1 MHVISRLSTTAF
13 RGRSASLEDVCRS
26 LNTSYVLAGSYS
38 LSGRRLMLLAE
49 LTECR
54 QGRVVWSG
62 DLKGNVAGILNG
74 DDPLIERVT
83 AQVTSAMMAQ
93 ELKRAQTQSL
103 ATLESYAL
111 LLGAIAL
118 MHRLSR
124 SDFHRAREM
133 LQTLIDRVPRQ
144 ALPHAWLAN
153 WHVLRVQQGWTDD
166 PAGETR
172 VALAATQRA
181 LDLDAECA
189 LALAIDGF
197 VHTNLL
203 KRFDIAME
211 RYETA
216 LDINP
221 SESIAW
227 LLKGTLHAFRGEGK
241 VAVRD
246 TQRALRL
253 SPLDPMRY
261 FYDSLAATAA
271 LSARQYDRAL
281 QLADRSLRANRTH
294 ASSLR
299 ASVVAKWQ
307 LGQHDAAR
315 LTLQELLRVDPQFTV
330 ERFVQR
336 SPSSAFEIG
345 REWAE
350 VFRQVGVP
358 ER

>member
-1 MHVISRLSTTAF
+1 M
-13 RGRSASLEDVCRS
+13 
-26 LNTSYVLAGSYS
+26 
-38 LSGRRLMLLAE
+38 
-49 LTECR
+49 
-54 QGRVVWSG
+54 
-62 DLKGNVAGILNG
+62 
-74 DDPLIERVT
+74 
-83 AQVTSAMMAQ
+83 
-93 ELKRAQTQSL
+93 
-103 ATLESYAL
+103 
-111 LLGAIAL
+111 
-118 MHRLSR
+118 
-124 SDFHRAREM
+124 
-133 LQTLIDRVPRQ
+133 
-144 ALPHAWLAN
+144 
-153 WHVLRVQQGWTDD
+153 RVQQGWTDD

-281 QLADRSLRANRTH
+281 DLADRSLRANRTH